1 MNCLRF
7 QYETASLEALLA
19 VRSGSS
25 QVGVSDAPADRS
37 DLGRLNP
44 PSELSPAMS
53 LLA

>member
-7 QYETASLEALLA
+7 QYETAFLEALLA
-19 VRSGSS
+19 VHSSGS
-25 QVGVSDAPADRS
+25 QVGVSAPPADRS